1 MEIDILENEQID
13 DLEFNNLKIIQ
24 KKDGFRFGMDSVLI
38 SNFVKIRR
46 KDAMVAD
53 LGTGTGIISILVAA
67 KNEVSKIYGF
77 EIQKEIAEMARRSV
91 ALNNMVDIVDIK
103 NMDLVGLSKTE
114 FSGRFDVVITNP
126 PYKKSNTGLKNKNE
140 SKLISIHEIKC
151 TLSDIIYESS
161 KILKEYGILYMVHRP
176 DRLVDIIDLMRKN
189 RIEPKE
195 IQMVYPNKNEEANLV
210 LIKAVRL
217 GKSYLK
223 VLKPLIVY
231 DQNGNYTKELLE
243 MYGKNDVKSS
253 E

>member
-1 MEIDILENEQID
+1 
-13 DLEFNNLKIIQ
+13 
-24 KKDGFRFGMDSVLI
+24 
-38 SNFVKIRR
+38 
-46 KDAMVAD
+46 
-53 LGTGTGIISILVAA
+53 
-67 KNEVSKIYGF
+67 
-77 EIQKEIAEMARRSV
+77 
-91 ALNNMVDIVDIK
+91 
-103 NMDLVGLSKTE
+103 
-114 FSGRFDVVITNP
+114 
-126 PYKKSNTGLKNKNE
+126 
-140 SKLISIHEIKC
+140 
-151 TLSDIIYESS
+151 
-161 KILKEYGILYMVHRP
+161 MVHRP